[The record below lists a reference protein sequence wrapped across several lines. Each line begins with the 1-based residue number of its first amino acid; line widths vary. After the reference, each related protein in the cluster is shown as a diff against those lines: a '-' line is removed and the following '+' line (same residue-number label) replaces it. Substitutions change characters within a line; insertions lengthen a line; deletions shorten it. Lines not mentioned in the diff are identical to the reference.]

1 MARMP
6 RADACRIVRLMEV
19 VMSRCG
25 RILLALFLTAPVI
38 AKRTH
43 LFDPDQTWKKVDA
56 TSP

>member
-1 MARMP
+1 
-6 RADACRIVRLMEV
+6 
-19 VMSRCG
+19 MSRCG

>member
-25 RILLALFLTAPVI
+25 RILLALFLAVPVI
-38 AKRTH
+38 AKR